1 MTNGP
6 NKDDRN
12 DDDLDFSKGIPN
24 FILKTV
30 IITIGV
36 IFAISV
42 LTPELPK
49 IPETEKNKLILL
61 SFVQNPNILWRLSSL
76 EEEKGNIKNA
86 SSYLEAAIGLLEMN
100 GASDKSLKKY
110 QERLEKLNS
119 KRVDSPHSPIDRI
132 L

>member
-12 DDDLDFSKGIPN
+12 DNVLDFSKGIPN

-30 IITIGV
+30 IVTIGV

-42 LTPELPK
+42 LTPELPELPK

-61 SFVQNPNILWRLSSL
+61 SFVQNPNILWRLSVL

-119 KRVDSPHSPIDRI
+119 K
-132 L
+132 